1 MRQRLAAIMR
11 KEITQILRDRH
22 TLVIQLSIPII
33 MLVLI
38 GYSVEMQVTH
48 IPTVVVDDSRDQRSW
63 AFLEAMQ
70 TSSFFDLQ
78 YYAQSQAE
86 AIEAIDDGQAEVA
99 IVIPPDFGASMER
112 GNAQALVLVDGTDAL
127 TVQSA
132 FNAAITVGQAHAVE
146 LLTEKVERSGA
157 AGDVSSL
164 LPLDVRTSVLY
175 NPDKSSLLYK
185 VPGKIAMILQQQT
198 IRLTAASIVRE
209 RELGTMEQILVTP
222 IRPWEL
228 ILGKIIPNVALS
240 FLNMTTTLILGVC
253 WFGVPIRGSVLLLYG
268 LALVYVF
275 ASLGLGILISTRA
288 QNQLQSAAITMLIM
302 LPGLM
307 LSGYVFP
314 RSAMPTAIRWVGELI
329 PMTHFIVIAR
339 AVMTKGVGLSYV
351 RGPVLSLLVY
361 SLVVVALSIRV
372 FKERLE

>member
-33 MLVLI
+33 MLLLI

-164 LPLDVRTSVLY
+164 LPLDVRTRVLY
-175 NPDKSSLLYK
+175 NPDMSSLVFM
-185 VPGKIAMILQQQT
+185 VPGMIAMILQQQT

-240 FLNMTTTLILGVC
+240 FLNMTTTLILGVY
-253 WFGVPIRGSVLLLYG
+253 WFGVPIRGSAVLLYG

-275 ASLGLGILISTRA
+275 ASLGVSALAGLVAGVLPARRA
-288 QNQLQSAAITMLIM
+288 ATLDPVAAL
-302 LPGLM
+302 
-307 LSGYVFP
+307 
-314 RSAMPTAIRWVGELI
+314 
-329 PMTHFIVIAR
+329 R
-339 AVMTKGVGLSYV
+339 A
-351 RGPVLSLLVY
+351 
-361 SLVVVALSIRV
+361 
-372 FKERLE
+372 E

>member
-33 MLVLI
+33 MLLLI

-164 LPLDVRTSVLY
+164 LPLDVRTRVLY
-175 NPDKSSLLYK
+175 NPDMSSLVFM
-185 VPGKIAMILQQQT
+185 VPGMIAMILQQQT

>member
-11 KEITQILRDRH
+11 KEITQLLRDRH

-33 MLVLI
+33 MLLLI

-63 AFLEAMQ
+63 AFLEAME

-78 YYAQSQAE
+78 YYAQSQIE
-86 AIEAIDDGQAEVA
+86 AIKAIDDGQVEVA
-99 IVIPPDFGASMER
+99 IVIPPDFGVSMER
-112 GNAQALVLVDGTDAL
+112 GDAQALVLVDGTDAL

-157 AGDVSSL
+157 AGDVNSL
-164 LPLDVRTSVLY
+164 LPLDVRTRVLY
-175 NPDKSSLLYK
+175 NPDMSSLVFM
-185 VPGKIAMILQQQT
+185 VPGMIAMILQQQT

-240 FLNMTTTLILGVC
+240 FFNMTTILILGVY

-314 RSAMPTAIRWVGELI
+314 RSAMPAAIRWMGELI

-351 RGPVLSLLVY
+351 RDPVLILLVY
-361 SLVVVALSIRV
+361 SLVVVALSIRA